1 MHALAPNQRNNN
13 QGSNLSALW
22 RGAVAAL
29 VAGLFGT
36 AIHASISYVGNDIP
50 VVWGVG
56 VAWLLLGV
64 LVYWAAVSSQKL
76 WAGALAFIGCYVC
89 VGLISYV
96 GNDQLILSM
105 QYYKYLP
112 GPAIASA
119 LWMYGMIIPAI
130 IGLVLALRNI
140 RKQHRAN

>member
-1 MHALAPNQRNNN
+1 MHALAPNKANN
-13 QGSNLSALW
+13 QASNLSALW
-22 RGAVAAL
+22 RGAVAAV

-36 AIHASISYVGNDIP
+36 AIHASITYVGNDIP
-50 VVWGVG
+50 LVWGVA
-56 VAWLLLGV
+56 VAWLLLGL
-64 LVYWAAVSSQKL
+64 LVYWAATSSGKL
-76 WAGALAFIGCYVC
+76 WAGALGFIGCYVC

-96 GNDQLILSM
+96 GHDQLILSM

-112 GPAIASA
+112 GPSIASA

-130 IGLVLALRNI
+130 IGLVLALRNL